1 MSKNNVAI
9 SKIINSLEKV
19 FPTKE
24 PCGEVYFS
32 KMLKNEA
39 HNFQIAYF
47 NQSDSIIS
55 GLTIK
60 AEGVLAE
67 YFSFREVGLSPVTV
81 VPTYLI
87 MDDYYLSNE
96 IGLYP
101 DILKPLGVLG
111 IVIPSC
117 QWKSIWV
124 SLNLPKNIKAG
135 KYTTEFVLFD
145 DKNNE
150 MDRVS
155 YTVEVIDGSLAD
167 TSLKLTNWIHYDCI
181 SNTHNVELFSKE
193 FYQVFGNYLKEYIDI
208 GFNMLYTPIFTP
220 TLDTKIGIERKTAQ
234 LVKIDCDNENYTFDF
249 SALDEF
255 IDFAV
260 GKGIKYFEFSHLFT
274 QWGGEYCPK
283 IMVCE
288 NGEYYNKFGWNV
300 KSSSKEYTNFLSQF
314 LPKISDY
321 LHDKGIYQNCYF
333 HLTDEPTEKD
343 YESYKFCRETYKKY
357 IQDIPTMDA
366 LFDGKFLAD
375 GLVDVAVPILHEHKS
390 FVGIS
395 QNDLF
400 LYYCTPKSGYFSNRI
415 INMPSLRTRI
425 LGVQLYDAEVQGFLH
440 WGYNFYNSWAS
451 EISVNPYLDTSSGGG
466 FVSGDPFIVYPTEKG
481 IIGSIRSEMYKEA
494 FQDYRLLL
502 TLEQKIGK
510 EKVKQVLHDNGIE
523 WLDTYPRNN
532 VKFLSVK
539 DKMYELIRG

>member
-124 SLNLPKNIKAG
+124 SLNLPENIKAG

-145 DKNNE
+145 DKNKE

-155 YTVEVIDGSLAD
+155 YTVDVIDGLLAD

-181 SNTHNVELFSKE
+181 SNTHNVEMFSKE
-193 FYQVFGNYLKEYIDI
+193 FYQVFGN
-208 GFNMLYTPIFTP
+208 
-220 TLDTKIGIERKTAQ
+220 
-234 LVKIDCDNENYTFDF
+234 
-249 SALDEF
+249 
-255 IDFAV
+255 
-260 GKGIKYFEFSHLFT
+260 
-274 QWGGEYCPK
+274 
-283 IMVCE
+283 
-288 NGEYYNKFGWNV
+288 
-300 KSSSKEYTNFLSQF
+300 
-314 LPKISDY
+314 
-321 LHDKGIYQNCYF
+321 
-333 HLTDEPTEKD
+333 
-343 YESYKFCRETYKKY
+343 
-357 IQDIPTMDA
+357 
-366 LFDGKFLAD
+366 
-375 GLVDVAVPILHEHKS
+375 
-390 FVGIS
+390 
-395 QNDLF
+395 
-400 LYYCTPKSGYFSNRI
+400 
-415 INMPSLRTRI
+415 
-425 LGVQLYDAEVQGFLH
+425 
-440 WGYNFYNSWAS
+440 
-451 EISVNPYLDTSSGGG
+451 
-466 FVSGDPFIVYPTEKG
+466 
-481 IIGSIRSEMYKEA
+481 
-494 FQDYRLLL
+494 
-502 TLEQKIGK
+502 
-510 EKVKQVLHDNGIE
+510 
-523 WLDTYPRNN
+523 
-532 VKFLSVK
+532 
-539 DKMYELIRG
+539 